1 MASMHMEWM
10 AVRGT
15 AMPNSFFVTLDVRL
29 DIVAI
34 IASALMLL
42 VCAFSLIRLCK
53 ESRATSHRLAAGQ
66 TTRKADGRQRIVPI
80 WLGVTL
86 LGIGVLFLAVCVPV
100 VVFDLRS
107 AVPDAPNVV
116 GALAVG
122 VSMISGGTVL
132 TVGLIAQSQRR
143 AAQARSEAG

>member
-1 MASMHMEWM
+1 
-10 AVRGT
+10 
-15 AMPNSFFVTLDVRL
+15 MPNSFFVTLDIRL
-29 DIVAI
+29 YIVAI
-34 IASALMLL
+34 IASAIMLL
-42 VCAFSLIRLCK
+42 TCAYALIGLWK
-53 ESRATSHRLAAGQ
+53 ESRSTSHRPADEQ
-66 TTRKADGRQRIVPI
+66 TACKVVHQHIVPI

-107 AVPDAPNVV
+107 AVPDAPNAV